1 MIAWRGYGLIGMLLP
16 LVAAGIASLIA
27 GGMGSSTFTH
37 AFRAL
42 MSLAAVAVWLMGK
55 RLNGNAVFDEAP
67 HHFMGFRLQYAAV
80 MYVGL
85 IAVYAVLG

>member
-42 MSLAAVAVWLMGK
+42 LLAEVAVWLMGK
-55 RLNGNAVFDEAP
+55 RLNGDAVFDEAP

-80 MYVGL
+80 MYVEL